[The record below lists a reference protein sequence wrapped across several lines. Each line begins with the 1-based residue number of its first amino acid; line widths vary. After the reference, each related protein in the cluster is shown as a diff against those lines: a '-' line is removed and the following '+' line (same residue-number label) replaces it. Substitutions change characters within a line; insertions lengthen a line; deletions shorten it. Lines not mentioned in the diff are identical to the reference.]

1 MAEIYLVR
9 HGQASFGTDNYDRL
23 SVLGHRQAEVAG
35 EYLQKVGVKVDA
47 IYAGTLVRQNETAEG
62 VRKIYAANG
71 SPLPEVIQDVGF
83 NEVQND
89 LQIHALAPILAEFD
103 ADIQD
108 NAAKAFNDSKAMQKM
123 IRSVF
128 QHWVSLGDE
137 PGHESLESWN
147 EYSARV
153 QAGMK
158 RVITEQGAGK
168 TTAVFSSGGTIAT
181 IAAAVLGLPP
191 SGVYQLF
198 EQVVNCSVTRL
209 VYSGNKITMSYFNDH
224 GYLKLMATDQDD
236 NGLIT
241 FR

>member
-23 SVLGHRQAEVAG
+23 STLGHRQAEVAG
-35 EYLQKVGVKVDA
+35 EYFHRLGLNFDA
-47 IYAGTLVRQNETAEG
+47 VYAGTLVRQNETAEG
-62 VRKIYAANG
+62 VRKVFAANG
-71 SPLPEVIQDVGF
+71 SELPPVVQDVGF
-83 NEVQND
+83 NEVEND
-89 LQIHALAPILAEFD
+89 LQIHALAPLLAETD
-103 ADIQD
+103 PDIRA

-128 QHWVSLGDE
+128 QHWVSLGDDS
-137 PGHESLESWN
+137 GHESLESWS

-153 QAGMK
+153 QAGVK
-158 RVITEQGAGK
+158 RVLTEQGGGK

-209 VYSGNKITMSYFNDH
+209 VYSGDKISLSYFNDH
-224 GYLKLMATDQDD
+224 GYLNLMATDQDEK
-236 NGLIT
+236 GLIT

>member
-35 EYLQKVGVKVDA
+35 EYFHKLGLEFDA

-62 VRKIYAANG
+62 VRKVYAANG
-71 SPLPEVIQDVGF
+71 SPLPVITQEVGF
-83 NEVQND
+83 NEVQNE
-89 LQIHALAPILAEFD
+89 LQIQTLAPMLAESD
-103 ADIQD
+103 ADIRE
-108 NAAKAFNDSKAMQKM
+108 NAAKAFTDSKAMQKM

-137 PGHESLESWN
+137 SGHESLESWN
-147 EYSARV
+147 AYSTGV
-153 QAGMK
+153 QAAMK

-209 VYSGNKITMSYFNDH
+209 VYSGNNVTLTYFNEH
-224 GYLKLMATDQDD
+224 GYLNLLATDQDEK
-236 NGLIT
+236 GLIT
-241 FR
+241 YR